1 MSQQALLQVKDL
13 RVNFPQGR
21 GKVFQALKGISLDI
35 QPGETV
41 GLVGESGSGK
51 TTVGRVILGL
61 TEATSGDVWFDGEN
75 ITHASRE
82 RRRTLGR
89 DIQVVFQDPYGS
101 LNPARTIGDTLAEPL
116 MNDKSLSRND
126 IAERVAEVLQ
136 QVGMPADTASRYPG
150 MFSGGQRQ
158 RIAIARAVIAKPRLI
173 VCDEPVSALDLSV
186 QAQVLNLLK
195 SLQQSMG
202 LAMLFISHDLTVV
215 RHVSHRTVVLY
226 RGDIVEQGDAG
237 QVHERP
243 GHPYTR
249 ALLAASPVPDPLI
262 QRERRAQ
269 FDLARQALSGLI

>member
-21 GKVFQALKGISLDI
+21 GKVFQALKGISLGI

-61 TEATSGDVWFDGEN
+61 IEATSGDVWFDGEN

-116 MNDKSLSRND
+116 MNDKSLSPQD
-126 IAERVAEVLQ
+126 IAHRVAQVLQ

-195 SLQQSMG
+195 SLQQSLG

-243 GHPYTR
+243 EHPYTR

>member
-13 RVNFPQGR
+13 RVTFPQGR

-61 TEATSGDVWFDGEN
+61 IEATSGDVWFDGEN

-82 RRRTLGR
+82 RRRPLGR

-126 IAERVAEVLQ
+126 ISERVAEVLQ

-243 GHPYTR
+243 EHPYTR

>member
-21 GKVFQALKGISLDI
+21 GKVFQALKGISLNI

-116 MNDKSLSRND
+116 MNDKSLSPQD
-126 IAERVAEVLQ
+126 IAHRVAEVLQ

-226 RGDIVEQGDAG
+226 RGDIVEQGEAG
-237 QVHERP
+237 QVHDHPE
-243 GHPYTR
+243 HPYTR
-249 ALLAASPVPDPLI
+249 ALLAAAPVPDPLI